1 MKSFDLIVAVI
12 LLFTALIG
20 FKNGLIQTLFK
31 AIGYIAGGVLGLA
44 IALEVIKNWQS
55 PFAKLGLALLLIFTI
70 ATISEYLLG
79 KIGKGVHKR
88 ILFGPFKLID
98 SLLGAFLSILR
109 AAVLIYLSAI
119 LLIASPW
126 GWADSNID
134 NSKFYTYTE
143 DHLPKLITDY
153 QPKVE
158 EIFKKIN

>member
-1 MKSFDLIVAVI
+1 MKSFDLIVAAI
-12 LLFTALIG
+12 FLFTALIG

-31 AIGYIAGGVLGLA
+31 TIGYIAGGVLGLA
-44 IALEVIKNWQS
+44 ISLEVIKNWQS
-55 PFAKLGLALLLIFTI
+55 PFAKLGLALLLIFTV
-70 ATISEYLLG
+70 ATICEYLLG

-98 SLLGAFLSILR
+98 SLLGACLSILR

-126 GWADSNID
+126 GWVDSNID
-134 NSKFYTYTE
+134 NSKFYTYIE

>member
-98 SLLGAFLSILR
+98 SLLGACLSILR
-109 AAVLIYLSAI
+109 TAVLIYLSAI